1 MAPVGLWLFSIVITL
16 EMINVASFWF
26 VPRDT
31 PGGGG
36 TSA

>member
-1 MAPVGLWLFSIVITL
+1 MAPMGLWLFGIVITL

-26 VPRDT
+26 VPRDA
-31 PGGGG
+31 PSGGG